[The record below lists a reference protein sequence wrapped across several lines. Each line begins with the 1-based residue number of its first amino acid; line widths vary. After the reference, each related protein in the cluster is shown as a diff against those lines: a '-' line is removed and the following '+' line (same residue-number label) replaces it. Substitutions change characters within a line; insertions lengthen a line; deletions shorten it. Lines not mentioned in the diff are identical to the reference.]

1 MSHDYWRKTKDYSG
15 EVMGAEKLASR
26 IRRIKDKDHEKY
38 VKLFVDGT
46 RLECIPPEIYKLDHL
61 EVLWATGNKLT
72 TVPEEIT
79 WLIRLQNLRLD
90 RNRIEKLPPWIGR
103 LPSLTHLGLN
113 KNRLKSLP
121 EELAQLTKL
130 ESLYLAEN
138 PDLPEEQNRDF
149 KTFEETQA
157 FLQTLKRPL
166 IAATAAGTGK
176 AEGVPLIVDAA
187 ASLLPPVMDA
197 TPAADAAP
205 LSDGLD

>member
-15 EVMGAEKLASR
+15 EVMGAEKLANR
-26 IRRIKDKDHEKY
+26 IRRIKDRDYEKY

-113 KNRLKSLP
+113 KNKLKSLP
-121 EELAQLTKL
+121 EELSQLTKL

-138 PDLPEEQNRDF
+138 PGLPEDQNRDF

-157 FLQTLKRPL
+157 FLKTLKRPAA
-166 IAATAAGTGK
+166 IASSEPA
-176 AEGVPLIVDAA
+176 GVPLIVDVA

-197 TPAADAAP
+197 KPAADAAP